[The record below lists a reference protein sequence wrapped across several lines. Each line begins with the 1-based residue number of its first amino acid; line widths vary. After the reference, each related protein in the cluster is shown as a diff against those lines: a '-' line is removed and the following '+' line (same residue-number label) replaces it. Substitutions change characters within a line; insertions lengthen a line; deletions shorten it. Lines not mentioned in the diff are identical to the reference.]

1 MASANGLV
9 ALFEAM
15 TRNLEQDRAHIN
27 SIDRGDG
34 DTGDNMAA
42 NFRLITNS
50 LQKQLGQGHETDI
63 GKALNQAAKTLQHQ
77 GQGATAP
84 IYAQGLVEA
93 GNRLAGQTNFSLD
106 DLVPLLEG
114 LLTGAN
120 QASGNTQGAGS
131 LIDVLLPGI
140 MTYLQSKRAGQSDM
154 EAILTALL
162 NLRRGA
168 FGTAQSPTGYGR
180 SSGTDTTGQI
190 DPGAAGAASLLE
202 GLFGAILRQV
212 LQGGGLG
219 GLAGGLP
226 QQQPAP
232 HNLPSGRTSPQPAPQ
247 TIPSSGDNPFP
258 LPNLPGGLGDL
269 LGGLLGGGGQ
279 SAPDSSSSSGTD
291 LSKHKYT

>member
-27 SIDRGDG
+27 SIDRSDG
-34 DTGDNMAA
+34 DTGDNMAE

-50 LQKQLGQGHETDI
+50 LQKQLGSGKEMDI
-63 GKALNQAAKTLQHQ
+63 GKALNQAAKTLQKQ
-77 GQGATAP
+77 GHGATAP
-84 IYAQGLVEA
+84 IYAQGLTEA
-93 GNRLAGQTNFSLD
+93 GNRLAGQTAFSLD

-120 QASGNTQGAGS
+120 KASGSSQGAGS

-168 FGTAQSPTGYGR
+168 FGTAQSPVGYGR

-219 GLAGGLP
+219 SLGGGA
-226 QQQPAP
+226 QQPAP
-232 HNLPSGRTSPQPAPQ
+232 QRAPSGRSSPQPAPQ
-247 TIPSSGDNPFP
+247 TIPSSSDSPFP

-269 LGGLLGGGGQ
+269 LGGLLGGAGQ
-279 SAPDSSSSSGTD
+279 SAPDSSPSSGID